1 MGQRVCLCKYWWIRK
16 FYTKS
21 IYYLFT
27 RAPSSPMLVNSEIV
41 CQLDKWEI
49 IEFDFNFIIYYFN
62 YIIFKQKSD
71 VVHIFI
77 KAIYIFS
84 LWIHD
89 LHPVFF
95 FLLVSWFLL
104 IWMYHNILMKVYFY
118 WLFMLLIFLSHFF
131 WPLDFDYSNFFFKR
145 SQNYQSFFFF
155 RASRLCVMLRK
166 TIPTVII

>member
-1 MGQRVCLCKYWWIRK
+1 
-16 FYTKS
+16 
-21 IYYLFT
+21 
-27 RAPSSPMLVNSEIV
+27 MLVNSEIV

-95 FLLVSWFLL
+95 FS
-104 IWMYHNILMKVYFY
+104 IG
-118 WLFMLLIFLSHFF
+118 
-131 WPLDFDYSNFFFKR
+131 
-145 SQNYQSFFFF
+145 
-155 RASRLCVMLRK
+155 
-166 TIPTVII
+166 